1 MTVYEILAELPYFL
15 ALPEDEL
22 EKLCQAAETIDVASG
37 EVILEEGDELGAL
50 LIVADGSF
58 EVTRRTGQN
67 DVVLGVAGTGEVLG
81 EMSVL
86 EGRPASATLTALTDA
101 RVIRLPMAALDHILS
116 NLPFL
121 KGMFLTMIQR
131 LREREASLVHAEKLA
146 ALGTMTAGLLHEV
159 NNPAAAI
166 KRSAAGLVQ
175 AADRLMAAGPIPE
188 MSALERA
195 EKEDELVQLLEER
208 GVAEPQEVAGSL
220 VAMGWDPVHLR
231 EAAKGDGEEMARLAQ
246 LGHAR
251 QLASEVAM
259 AAERLSELVGA
270 VKTWVYLD
278 QGARQPFNVNTAVEQ
293 AVALLRHKTGDI
305 QVVLELE
312 PTLPS
317 IEASGAELNQV
328 VTNLIDNAIH
338 AARTEVTIRTRTEST
353 EIVCEVEDDGPGVP
367 AALADRIWEP
377 FFTTKPPG
385 EGSGLGLSIAR
396 RIVESH
402 RGRLLLL
409 SEPTT
414 CFVMRLPLAGQ

>member
-22 EKLCQAAETIDVASG
+22 ARLCQAAEIIDVASG

-50 LIVADGSF
+50 LIVAEGSF

-116 NLPFL
+116 DLPFL

-175 AADRLMAAGPIPE
+175 AADRLMPAGPIPE

-195 EKEDELVQLLEER
+195 EKEDELVQLLEEG
-208 GVAEPQEVAGSL
+208 GVAEPQELAGSL
-220 VAMGWDPVHLR
+220 VAMGWDPARLK
-231 EAAKGDGEEMARLAQ
+231 EAAQGEGEEMARLAQ
-246 LGHAR
+246 LAHAR

-278 QGARQPFNVNTAVEQ
+278 QGARQPFNFNTAVEQ

-305 QVVLELE
+305 RVVMELE
-312 PTLPS
+312 PALPT

-328 VTNLIDNAIH
+328 VTNLVDNAIH
-338 AARTEVTIRTRTEST
+338 AARSVVRLRTRIEST

-367 AALADRIWEP
+367 AGLLDRIWEP

-396 RIVESH
+396 RILESH
-402 RGRLLLL
+402 RGRLQLLAGP
-409 SEPTT
+409 PTR
-414 CFVMRLPLAGQ
+414 FVIRLPLPGQ